1 MPHKRKLLRLLS
13 PICVWKYSESVAKLY
28 VYGLLTPAP
37 MPADVRAT
45 PEFFDQLTNDLLVLR
60 VLAQQRFRPLSAEE
74 LNRRPG
80 PSRWSAGQCLE
91 HLNIVGG
98 YYLPSIAARIAK
110 ALARGSKPAATA
122 KQGYFGRRMIEAM
135 RTPASVK
142 AYTSPQRYAP
152 TGTRLPRTVTEVFS
166 RQLDELLR
174 LTLLARQVNANAVRI
189 PNAIF
194 PLLLLRLTDQ
204 LEFMVVHIQRHIA
217 QAEAVLEGNGVSAKT
232 SAA

>member
-1 MPHKRKLLRLLS
+1 
-13 PICVWKYSESVAKLY
+13 
-28 VYGLLTPAP
+28 
-37 MPADVRAT
+37 MPAAVRAT
-45 PEFFDQLTNDLLVLR
+45 SDFFDQLTNDLLVLR
-60 VLAQQRFRPLSAEE
+60 VKAQQRFRPLSAEE
-74 LNRRPG
+74 LNRRPS

-98 YYLPSIAARIAK
+98 YYLPSIATRIARAK
-110 ALARGSKPAATA
+110 KLGSKPAAIA
-122 KQGYFGRRMIEAM
+122 KQGFIGRRLVEAM
-135 RTPASVK
+135 RTPASTK
-142 AYTSPQRYAP
+142 AYTSAQRYAP

-174 LTLLARQVNANAVRI
+174 LVLLARQINANAVRI

-204 LEFMVVHIQRHIA
+204 LEFMVVHLQRHVA
-217 QAEAVLEGNGVSAKT
+217 QAEAVLVGNGAEART

>member
-1 MPHKRKLLRLLS
+1 
-13 PICVWKYSESVAKLY
+13 
-28 VYGLLTPAP
+28 
-37 MPADVRAT
+37 MPAAVRAT
-45 PEFFDQLTNDLLVLR
+45 PDFFDQLTNDLLVLR
-60 VLAQQRFRPLSAEE
+60 VVAQQRFRPLSAEE
-74 LNRRPG
+74 LNRRPS

-98 YYLPSIAARIAK
+98 YYLPSIAARIKK
-110 ALARGSKPAATA
+110 AQERGSKPAAVA

-142 AYTSPQRYAP
+142 SSVTPQRYAP

-166 RQLDELLR
+166 RQIDELLR
-174 LTLLARQVNANAVRI
+174 LVLLARQVNANTVRI

-204 LEFMVVHIQRHIA
+204 LEFLVVHIQRHVA
-217 QAEAVLEGNGVSAKT
+217 QAEAVLIGNGVKAK
-232 SAA
+232 AAAN

>member
-1 MPHKRKLLRLLS
+1 
-13 PICVWKYSESVAKLY
+13 
-28 VYGLLTPAP
+28 
-37 MPADVRAT
+37 MPAAVRAT
-45 PEFFDQLTNDLLVLR
+45 SDFFDQLTNDLLVLR
-60 VLAQQRFRPLSAEE
+60 VKAQQRFRPLSAEE
-74 LNRRPG
+74 LNRRPS

-98 YYLPSIAARIAK
+98 YYLPSIATRIARAQK
-110 ALARGSKPAATA
+110 RGSKPAAIA
-122 KQGYFGRRMIEAM
+122 KQGFIGRRLVEGM
-135 RTPASVK
+135 RTPASIK
-142 AYTSPQRYAP
+142 SRTSPQRYAP

-174 LTLLARQVNANAVRI
+174 LVLLARQINANAVRI

-204 LEFMVVHIQRHIA
+204 LEFMVVHLQRHVA
-217 QAEAVLEGNGVSAKT
+217 QAEAVLVGNGAEART

>member
-1 MPHKRKLLRLLS
+1 
-13 PICVWKYSESVAKLY
+13 
-28 VYGLLTPAP
+28 
-37 MPADVRAT
+37 MPAAVRAT
-45 PEFFDQLTNDLLVLR
+45 SDFFDQLTNDLLVLR
-60 VLAQQRFRPLSAEE
+60 VKAQQRFRPLSAEE
-74 LNRRPG
+74 LNRRPS

-98 YYLPSIAARIAK
+98 YYLPSIAARIAR
-110 ALARGSKPAATA
+110 AQNRGSKPAAVA
-122 KQGYFGRRMIEAM
+122 KQGFIGRRLVEGM
-135 RTPASVK
+135 RTPASTK
-142 AYTSPQRYAP
+142 ARTSPQRYAP

-174 LTLLARQVNANAVRI
+174 LVLLARQVNANAVRI

-204 LEFMVVHIQRHIA
+204 IEFLVVHMQRHVA
-217 QAEAVLEGNGVSAKT
+217 QAEAVLVGNSAEART

>member
-1 MPHKRKLLRLLS
+1 
-13 PICVWKYSESVAKLY
+13 
-28 VYGLLTPAP
+28 
-37 MPADVRAT
+37 MPAAVRAT
-45 PEFFDQLTNDLLVLR
+45 SDFFDQLTNDLLVLR
-60 VLAQQRFRPLSAEE
+60 VQAQQRFRPLSAEE

-110 ALARGSKPAATA
+110 AQARGSKPAATA
-122 KQGYFGRRMIEAM
+122 KQGFIGRRFVESM
-135 RTPASVK
+135 RAPASTK
-142 AYTSPQRYAP
+142 AYISPQRYAP

-174 LTLLARQVNANAVRI
+174 LVLLARQVNANAIRI

-204 LEFMVVHIQRHIA
+204 LEFLVVHIQRHVA
-217 QAEAVLEGNGVSAKT
+217 QAEAVLAGSGVSANAKA

>member
-1 MPHKRKLLRLLS
+1 
-13 PICVWKYSESVAKLY
+13 
-28 VYGLLTPAP
+28 
-37 MPADVRAT
+37 MPAAARAT
-45 PEFFDQLTNDLLVLR
+45 PDFFDQLTTDLLMLR
-60 VLAQQRFRPLSAEE
+60 VVAQQRFRPLSAEE
-74 LNRRPG
+74 LNRRPS

-98 YYLPSIAARIAK
+98 YYLPSIAARIKRAQE
-110 ALARGSKPAATA
+110 RGSKPAAVA
-122 KQGYFGRRMIEAM
+122 KQGYIGRRLIEAM
-135 RTPASVK
+135 RAPVSVK
-142 AYTSPQRYAP
+142 AYTTPQRYAP

-174 LTLLARQVNANAVRI
+174 LVLLARQVNANAVRI

-204 LEFMVVHIQRHIA
+204 LEFLVVHMQRHVA
-217 QAEAVLEGNGVSAKT
+217 QAEAVLVGNGVGAQPKA

>member
-1 MPHKRKLLRLLS
+1 
-13 PICVWKYSESVAKLY
+13 
-28 VYGLLTPAP
+28 
-37 MPADVRAT
+37 MPAAVRAT
-45 PEFFDQLTNDLLVLR
+45 SDFFDQLTNDLLVLR
-60 VLAQQRFRPLSAEE
+60 VKAVQRFRPLSAEE
-74 LNRRPG
+74 LNRRPS

-98 YYLPSIAARIAK
+98 YYLPSIATRIARAQK
-110 ALARGSKPAATA
+110 RGSKPAAIA
-122 KQGYFGRRMIEAM
+122 KQGFIGRRLVEAM
-135 RTPASVK
+135 RTPASTK
-142 AYTSPQRYAP
+142 AYTSVQRYAP

-174 LTLLARQVNANAVRI
+174 LVLLARQINANAVRI

-204 LEFMVVHIQRHIA
+204 LEFMVVHLQRHVA
-217 QAEAVLEGNGVSAKT
+217 QAEAVLVGNGAEART